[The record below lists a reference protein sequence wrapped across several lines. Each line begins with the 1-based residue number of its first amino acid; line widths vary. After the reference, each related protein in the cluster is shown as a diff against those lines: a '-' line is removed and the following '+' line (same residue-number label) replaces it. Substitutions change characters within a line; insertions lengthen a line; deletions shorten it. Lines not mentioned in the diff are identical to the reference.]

1 MDSLIC
7 TRFKSLRSTSP
18 IAEVSLLEVLQEIGS
33 DKYKEKVLAIRQEA
47 NPSKSPL
54 KDLLPVF
61 TPTGRFKHRSIAGL
75 MEYNGLICLD
85 LDYVENV
92 TDLKSRAINL
102 PYVYA
107 AFITPS
113 GKGLKVLVKTDATY
127 ETYKAKEMEVAD
139 AFFHDAGHLRDNHC
153 KDIARIQ
160 FVSYDPE
167 VYINE
172 NSSTFN

>member
-1 MDSLIC
+1 
-7 TRFKSLRSTSP
+7 
-18 IAEVSLLEVLQEIGS
+18 LLEVLQEIGS

>member
-1 MDSLIC
+1 MTNLIC

-18 IAEVSLLEVLQEIGS
+18 IGEVDLIKVLQEIGS
-33 DKYKEKVLAIRQEA
+33 DKYKDKILAIRQEA

-75 MEYNGLICLD
+75 IEYNGLICLD

-92 TDLKSRAINL
+92 TELKSRAIKL
-102 PYVYA
+102 DYVFA

-113 GKGLKVLVKTDATY
+113 GNGFEGVNQD
-127 ETYKAKEMEVAD
+127 
-139 AFFHDAGHLRDNHC
+139 
-153 KDIARIQ
+153 
-160 FVSYDPE
+160 
-167 VYINE
+167 
-172 NSSTFN
+172 